1 MKLYRHIFDGIN
13 RRIYELPISL
23 FVLAWRR
30 VNRRIYETPTCL
42 FAGLEQI
49 YQEIL

>member
-1 MKLYRHIFDGIN
+1 MNHRF
-13 RRIYELPISL
+13 L
-23 FVLAWRR
+23 FCVLAWRR
-30 VNRRIYETPTCL
+30 VNRRTYETPTCL